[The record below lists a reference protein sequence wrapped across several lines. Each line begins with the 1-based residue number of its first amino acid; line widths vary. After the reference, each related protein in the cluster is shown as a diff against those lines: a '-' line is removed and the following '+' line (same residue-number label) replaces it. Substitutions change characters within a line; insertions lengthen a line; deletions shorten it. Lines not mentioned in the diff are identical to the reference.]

1 MKATGL
7 KPIVG
12 AIAISAFLIGCGGGS
27 GSGASEPQKVEG
39 SVKASVLKGVK
50 VCVKDTNICSVT
62 DSNGRFS
69 LDTTYPANL
78 EISVGDTKLG
88 DVEVTGNTDITPAL
102 LADNNV
108 TLAAYL
114 GSLLHKAGGCSVTS
128 YYCDLSKVKSFDLN
142 ASGDTLVDMINK
154 AVKNGELY
162 AKVDGKEVN
171 VTLSDVDAYVT
182 ANPIISGR
190 GEITYQGAMTLGDYA
205 EFTFDL
211 KDDVVNYQIK
221 GNVLGK
227 TSSKT
232 KIYNMYN
239 NLLYVNSDASNF
251 YYLTSGVMFST
262 IMQNGKPYTV
272 VGIPKNYIALSASD
286 VAGKTYNILL
296 RGVKIANETITS
308 IGTVTLNANNTF
320 VFVTKD
326 FNGNAIN
333 VNGTWSFSDN
343 KVYLKDSNGN
353 DFMIMAVKKGYF
365 QSIAIADFVNGGFGL
380 GVESEPMSASD
391 FTGYSYIKFIQNVG
405 ENKNEICLG
414 SLRVKKVDDSHAQI
428 DERDSKCFMVY
439 INTNVNAV
447 FFEEVPA
454 EEPISYNAVI
464 NPTMEVNG
472 NYISLNSVALSKEG
486 VIGASIIDA
495 DNGIFAQLSM
505 RDGKEVAILG
515 SNKPIH

>member
-12 AIAISAFLIGCGGGS
+12 AIAIGAFLIGCGGGS
-27 GSGASEPQKVEG
+27 GGSSEVQKVQG
-39 SVKASVLKGVK
+39 SVQASVLKGVK
-50 VCVKDTNICSVT
+50 VCLKGTNVCDIT
-62 DSNGRFS
+62 DSNGKFS

-88 DVEVTGNTDITPAL
+88 DVEVTENTDITPAL

-128 YYCDLSKVKSFDLN
+128 SYCDLSKVKSFDLN

-154 AVKNGELY
+154 AVKDGKLY
-162 AKVDGKEVN
+162 AKVDGKDVN

-211 KDDVVNYQIK
+211 KDDVVDYQIK

-227 TSSKT
+227 ISSKS
-232 KIYNMYN
+232 KVYNMYN
-239 NLLYVNSDASNF
+239 NMLFVNNDGSNF
-251 YYLTSGVMFST
+251 YYLTAGVMFST
-262 IMQNGKPYTV
+262 IMQNGSPYTV
-272 VGIPKNYIALSASD
+272 VGIPKNFIALSASD

-296 RGVKIANETITS
+296 RGVKIANESITS
-308 IGTVTLNANNTF
+308 IGTVTLNDDNTF
-320 VFVTKD
+320 TFVTKD
-326 FNGNAIN
+326 SNGNVIS
-333 VNGTWSFSDN
+333 VLGTWNFTDN

-353 DFMIMAVKKGYF
+353 DFMIMAVKKGYL
-365 QSIAIADFVNGGFGL
+365 QSIAVADFVNGGFGL
-380 GVESEPMSASD
+380 GVENEPMSASD
-391 FTGYSYIKFIQNVG
+391 FTGYGYIKFIQNVG

-414 SLRVKKVDDSHAQI
+414 NLRVKKIDDTHAQI

-454 EEPISYNAVI
+454 EEPISYMALI
-464 NPTMEVNG
+464 NPTMEING
-472 NYISLNSVALSKEG
+472 NYITLNSVALSSG
-486 VIGASIIDA
+486 DVTGASIIDG
-495 DNGIFAQLSM
+495 DNGIFAQIAI

-515 SNKPIH
+515 SNKTLH